1 MIKKGDEITVKV
13 LELNS
18 EGKGVSKLDD
28 GFVVFTDKALPGDE
42 AMIKIRKKKSNY
54 AEAKL
59 LSIVKPSAFR
69 TEPVCGYFGT
79 CGGCKVM
86 NFDYDKQ
93 LEFKTNAVKNALGKI
108 GGFKDLII
116 PPAIGSKSIFFFRN
130 KMEYSFSDDEWL
142 INLSDTKN
150 DSDKNKT
157 DKTGSGKP
165 GYALGLHVP
174 GFHSKIVNI
183 TKCYLMSEYSN
194 GILKFT
200 GEYFRKKNV
209 SVYST
214 KTHSGFLRFLVI
226 REGKNTGEI
235 MVNIMTSD
243 PDTEL
248 LNEYKTELDERFP
261 EVTTLINSVTRKKAQ
276 IAVADEEYILKG
288 EGFIYEKL
296 KTGESE
302 RELKFRISAGSF
314 FQTNSLQAETLFRK
328 VTELSEFE
336 KTDNVLDLY
345 CGGGSISL
353 FISGYVNRVT
363 GAEVIQSA
371 TDDAVI
377 NAELNGIGNA
387 EFIVSDIKDFLT
399 DFRNASEYNKVILD
413 PPRSG
418 LHPKICEILS
428 VSNFEKIIYVSC
440 NPHTQAR
447 DLRIICSEGKYEID
461 KVQPLDMF
469 PHTYHIENI
478 VTLRGKG

>member
-1 MIKKGDEITVKV
+1 LVKKGDEFPVKV

-59 LSIVKPSAFR
+59 INIISPSPFR
-69 TEPVCGYFGT
+69 IEPVCRYFGT

-86 NFDYDKQ
+86 NYDYEKQ
-93 LEFKTNAVKNALGKI
+93 LDFKTNAVKNALSKI
-108 GGFKDLII
+108 GGFKDLFI
-116 PPAIGSKSIFFFRN
+116 PPAIGSENIFFFRN

-142 INLSDTKN
+142 IDFNNDTNEAERSDTVKQ
-150 DSDKNKT
+150 
-157 DKTGSGKP
+157 

-183 TKCYLMSEYSN
+183 EKCFLMSEYSN
-194 GILKFT
+194 EILKFT
-200 GEYFRKKNV
+200 GEYFRNKNT

-214 KTHSGFLRFLVI
+214 KSHSGFLRFLVI

-243 PDTEL
+243 HDKEL
-248 LNEYKTELDERFP
+248 MNEYRIIMEKRFP
-261 EVTTLINSVTRKKAQ
+261 AVTTLINSVTRKKAQ
-276 IAVADEEYILKG
+276 IAVADEEYLLKG
-288 EGFIYEKL
+288 EGIIYEKL
-296 KTGESE
+296 KTGGGE

-314 FQTNSLQAETLFRK
+314 FQTNSLQAEVLFRK
-328 VTELSEFE
+328 VTELSEFK

-353 FISGYVNRVT
+353 FISELVNRVT
-363 GAEVIQSA
+363 GVEVIQSA
-371 TDDAVI
+371 VDDANV
-377 NAELNGIGNA
+377 NAKLNGIENS

-399 DFRNASEYNKVILD
+399 DLRNAGEYNKVIVD

-428 VSNFEKIIYVSC
+428 ESDFEKIIYVSC

-447 DLRIICSEGKYEID
+447 DLQIICSGEKYKID

-478 VTLRGKG
+478 VTLTVKR